1 MDSSSYWFYGDYGVA
16 FVKTQGHFVEYAKD
30 LARAKISGSD
40 IATVTDCDCAGISI
54 ADVLCSVVC
63 CSYRPS

>member
-1 MDSSSYWFYGDYGVA
+1 VA

-40 IATVTDCDCAGISI
+40 IATVTDCDCAGIGI
-54 ADVLCSVVC
+54 ADVLYSVVC